1 MQILIINNFKMKKN
15 KISCEQAREYSIIK
29 VLENLGFHPVKTNK
43 KEAWY
48 FSPFRTEKTASF
60 KVSLNLNRWYDHG
73 GEGNGGN
80 TLDLVVLLKKCSI
93 SEALFFLSEDKEDKI
108 DFSFQ
113 KQNNIVE
120 EEKKYI
126 INKVKTLEN
135 KALIDYLRSRAIS
148 FENAKEYCE
157 EIYYE
162 INKKKYFAISFKNNS
177 NGYEIRNKYFKGC
190 FGTKDMTLIDVG
202 SSCINVF
209 EGFIDFLSYLEI
221 KENLVF
227 ENYLILNSLSN
238 KNKALVE
245 LKKYSKINLFLD
257 NDLAGNKAAILLKKE
272 LNFKG
277 DIKIVDY
284 STIYKKHKDFND
296 YWVANKN
303 NEK

>member
-1 MQILIINNFKMKKN
+1 MKKN

-48 FSPFRTEKTASF
+48 FSPFRTEKTPSF
-60 KVSLNLNRWYDHG
+60 KVSLTLNRWYDH

-93 SEALFFLSEDKEDKI
+93 SEALFFLSEDKI

-120 EEKKYI
+120 EEKKYS

-296 YWVANKN
+296 YWVANKLQL
-303 NEK
+303 

>member
-1 MQILIINNFKMKKN
+1 
-15 KISCEQAREYSIIK
+15 
-29 VLENLGFHPVKTNK
+29 
-43 KEAWY
+43 
-48 FSPFRTEKTASF
+48 
-60 KVSLNLNRWYDHG
+60 
-73 GEGNGGN
+73 
-80 TLDLVVLLKKCSI
+80 
-93 SEALFFLSEDKEDKI
+93 
-108 DFSFQ
+108 
-113 KQNNIVE
+113 
-120 EEKKYI
+120 
-126 INKVKTLEN
+126 
-135 KALIDYLRSRAIS
+135 
-148 FENAKEYCE
+148 
-157 EIYYE
+157 
-162 INKKKYFAISFKNNS
+162 
-177 NGYEIRNKYFKGC
+177 
-190 FGTKDMTLIDVG
+190 G

-296 YWVANKN
+296 YWVANK
-303 NEK
+303 

>member
-1 MQILIINNFKMKKN
+1 MKKN

-29 VLENLGFHPVKTNK
+29 ILSEKFGFSPIKINQ
-43 KEAWY
+43 KEAW
-48 FSPFRTEKTASF
+48 FLSPFRSEKTASF
-60 KVSLNLNRWYDHG
+60 KVSLNLNRWYDH

-93 SEALFFLSEDKEDKI
+93 SEALFFLSEDKI

-120 EEKKYI
+120 EDKKYN

-296 YWVANKN
+296 YWVVNKLQL
-303 NEK
+303 

>member
-1 MQILIINNFKMKKN
+1 MKKN
-15 KISCEQAREYSIIK
+15 KITCEEAREYPIIK

-43 KEAWY
+43 KSAWY
-48 FSPFRTEKTASF
+48 FSPFRTEKTPSF
-60 KVSLNLNRWYDHG
+60 KVSLTLNRWYDHA
-73 GEGNGGN
+73 EGNGGN
-80 TLDLVVLLKKCSI
+80 ILDLVVLLKKCSI
-93 SEALFFLSEDKEDKI
+93 KEVLVFLSEDKEDKI

-120 EEKKYI
+120 EKKYR

-148 FENAKEYCE
+148 FENATEYCE

-190 FGTKDMTLIDVG
+190 FGTKDMTLIDAG

-296 YWVANKN
+296 YWVANK
-303 NEK
+303 

>member
-1 MQILIINNFKMKKN
+1 MKKQ
-15 KISCEQAREYSIIK
+15 KITCEQAREYSVVK
-29 VLENLGFHPVKTNK
+29 VLEKFGFSPIKINQ

-48 FSPFRTEKTASF
+48 FSPFRTEKTSSF
-60 KVSLNLNRWYDHG
+60 KVSITLNKWYDH

-93 SEALFFLSEDKEDKI
+93 SEALIFLSEDKI

-113 KQNNIVE
+113 KQNNVE
-120 EEKKYI
+120 EEKKYS

-135 KALIDYLRSRAIS
+135 KALLTYLNSRGIS
-148 FENAKEYCE
+148 DEYAKEYCE

-257 NDLAGNKAAILLKKE
+257 NDLAGNKATVLLKKE
-272 LNFKG
+272 LNFKRY
-277 DIKIVDY
+277 IKIMDY

-296 YWVANKN
+296 YWVANKSD
-303 NEK
+303 